1 MKPPVLAHRAA
12 ALLVTDDPE
21 LAAGYRLKLEL
32 DGYDVVVTSSSERLP
47 RAHFDLLFFD
57 LADACP
63 ARIETFNRLR
73 SLASFKELPAL
84 LISDEGREAV
94 EETGVELRSFDGVI
108 GRSGVRF

>member
-1 MKPPVLAHRAA
+1 MKPPELHGRAA

-63 ARIETFNRLR
+63 SRVATFNRLR
-73 SLASFKELPAL
+73 TLASFKELPAL
-84 LISDEGREAV
+84 VISVGGRDAV
-94 EETGVELRSFDGVI
+94 EETGVHLRSFDGVI
-108 GRSGVRF
+108 GRSGVRL